1 MIVLRAQ
8 VSLCVWE
15 KVMRTKRYQV
25 VFAYLYMITI
35 SCYLFIVEVVSF
47 SKSDM
52 QRMISVLAHQL
63 VQVLTN
69 VIHF

>member
-1 MIVLRAQ
+1 M
-8 VSLCVWE
+8 
-15 KVMRTKRYQV
+15 
-25 VFAYLYMITI
+25 I